1 MSIAESAFDSI
12 VGRIKSYFKTHGYK
26 KPMKIYNNLGVAVND
41 HTEEDSDEVIS
52 ALYGVYRQQSSQV
65 SAMTDS
71 LHMVTGSAILEFLV
85 DAMPAE
91 DGTFPDVD
99 LIAGLL
105 HDCSNEITGDWYE
118 TTTTSGDDGSISCS
132 VFPVVS
138 LPTVGIYQEASSNWG
153 AFVPVSVQLYFTAVQ
168 GAMPPSGVKLAIDG
182 VEIPTIE
189 LVLGRTKAATSDV
202 KSTSW
207 NGSTENSEESSTFEA
222 QFSTPA
228 HYFTAS
234 GIIEELLNGGTNVP
248 HHVQIGISH
257 TSIQGAP
264 TWSNTYLMSIAKSQ
278 LTKNAGATVGIN
290 CNLLELAPEAAKIK
304 DADRWKRI
312 EVPAPEGIPRIE
324 LSEYLSNS
332 LWGVFWGDGTYKQY
346 DLREDP
352 YIGHV
357 YEKFGNYT
365 AVCFKLEG

>member
-1 MSIAESAFDSI
+1 MSIAQSAFDSM
-12 VGRIKSYFKTHGYK
+12 VGRIKYYFKTHGYTK
-26 KPMKIYNNLGVAVND
+26 TVKIYENLGVAVND
-41 HTEEDSDEVIS
+41 HTKEDSDEVIS
-52 ALYGVYRQQSSQV
+52 ALYGVCRQQSSQV

-91 DGTFPDVD
+91 DGTFPEVD
-99 LIAGLL
+99 QIASLL
-105 HDCSNEITGDWYE
+105 HDCSNDISGDWYE
-118 TTTTSGDDGSISCS
+118 TNSEYGGEGGVTSCA

-182 VEIPTIE
+182 VEIPTME

-202 KSTSW
+202 KSTSVS
-207 NGSTENSEESSTFEA
+207 GATENSEESSTFEV

-228 HYFTAS
+228 HYFTTS
-234 GIIEELLNGGTNVP
+234 GIIDELLSGAPNVP
-248 HHVQIGISH
+248 HCVQIGISH

-290 CNLLELAPEAAKIK
+290 CNLLELSPEAAKIK
-304 DADRWKRI
+304 DTNRWGKTEI
-312 EVPAPEGIPRIE
+312 TVTNGVG
-324 LSEYLSNS
+324 YLFTKDA
-332 LWGVFWGDGTYKQY
+332 VYCIFWGDGTTEIFDSSGGADEAEHHYKS
-346 DLREDP
+346 D
-352 YIGHV
+352 GV
-357 YEKFGNYT
+357 YT
-365 AVCFKLEG
+365 AVYYKLEV

>member
-1 MSIAESAFDSI
+1 MSIAESAFDSM
-12 VGRIKSYFKTHGYK
+12 VGRIKYYFQTHGYK

-71 LHMVTGSAILEFLV
+71 LHMVTGSAILELLV

-99 LIAGLL
+99 LIDGLL
-105 HDCSNEITGDWYE
+105 HDCSNDITGDWYE
-118 TTTTSGDDGSISCS
+118 TVTDGANGSFTSCA

-138 LPTVGIYQEASSNWG
+138 LPTVGMYQEASSNWG

-202 KSTSW
+202 KSTSV
-207 NGSTENSEESSTFEA
+207 NGSTENSEESSTFEV

-234 GIIEELLNGGTNVP
+234 GIIEELLTGAPNVP
-248 HHVQIGISH
+248 HCVQIGISH

-264 TWSNTYLMSIAKSQ
+264 TWTNTYLMSIAKSQ

-290 CNLLELAPEAAKIK
+290 CNLLELAPEAAQIK
-304 DADRWKRI
+304 DADRWKKSN
-312 EVPAPEGIPRIE
+312 VTATDG
-324 LSEYLSNS
+324 LGYL
-332 LWGVFWGDGTYKQY
+332 LVKDAVWCIFWGDGTSQVVDATGGVEDIEHQYPADGVYTVIRYKVM
-346 DLREDP
+346 E
-352 YIGHV
+352 
-357 YEKFGNYT
+357 
-365 AVCFKLEG
+365 